1 MSQFCPGVSFSAVVY
16 EYHFRGSYVTYPG
29 PLWRRKPVRAATI
42 WMAIVLTA
50 AVLAGCGAGTTSTT
64 SGGAGASSTS
74 TTHLAK
80 TKFVLHAG
88 LAFGAFHRY
97 IYKPYKEGT
106 FSGGLLHHKLA
117 TLKAALAAAFAYHEV
132 KLALQDA
139 RSSKL
144 LSKALGPLLAL
155 QTKLGTLT
163 SGLKHGNVDSSAITS
178 ANADTSQTSKAGA
191 SAGQP
196 ITDQPTPQLGG

>member
-1 MSQFCPGVSFSAVVY
+1 MRATSAW
-16 EYHFRGSYVTYPG
+16 T
-29 PLWRRKPVRAATI
+29 
-42 WMAIVLTA
+42 AILLTA
-50 AVLAGCGAGTTSTT
+50 AVIAACGGGTGSSTA
-64 SGGAGASSTS
+64 GAGATSSTS

-97 IYKPYKEGT
+97 IYKPFKEGK

-117 TLKAALAAAFAYHEV
+117 TVKAGLAAAFAYHEV

-155 QTKLGTLT
+155 QTKLGALA
-163 SGLKHGNVDSSAITS
+163 SGLKHGKVDGAAITS
-178 ANADTSQTSKAGA
+178 ANSDAGKTSQAGA
-191 SAGQP
+191 KAGQP
-196 ITDQPTPQLGG
+196 ISDQATPQFG

>member
-1 MSQFCPGVSFSAVVY
+1 MRATSAW
-16 EYHFRGSYVTYPG
+16 T
-29 PLWRRKPVRAATI
+29 
-42 WMAIVLTA
+42 AILLTA
-50 AVLAGCGAGTTSTT
+50 AVIAACGGGTGSSTA
-64 SGGAGASSTS
+64 GAGATSSTS

-97 IYKPYKEGT
+97 IYKPFKEGK

-117 TLKAALAAAFAYHEV
+117 TVKAGLAAAFAYHEV

-139 RSSKL
+139 GSSKL

-155 QTKLGTLT
+155 QTKLGALA
-163 SGLKHGNVDSSAITS
+163 SGLKHGKVDGAAITS
-178 ANADTSQTSKAGA
+178 ANSDAGKTSQAGA
-191 SAGQP
+191 KAGQP
-196 ITDQPTPQLGG
+196 ISDQATPQFG

>member
-1 MSQFCPGVSFSAVVY
+1 M
-16 EYHFRGSYVTYPG
+16 
-29 PLWRRKPVRAATI
+29 RATLA
-42 WMAIVLTA
+42 WLAILLTA
-50 AVLAGCGAGTTSTT
+50 LLIAGCGTGSSSSTAG
-64 SGGAGASSTS
+64 GGATSSTS

-97 IYKPYKEGT
+97 IYKPYKEGK

-117 TLKAALAAAFAYHEV
+117 TLKAGLAAAFAYHEV

-144 LSKALGPLLAL
+144 LSKALSPLLAL
-155 QTKLGTLT
+155 QTKLGSLET
-163 SGLKHGNVDSSAITS
+163 GLKHGSVDGSAISS
-178 ANADTSQTSKAGA
+178 ANAEAGRTSQAGA
-191 SAGQP
+191 NAGQP
-196 ITDQPTPQLGG
+196 ITDRATPQLGG